1 MKLTL
6 PGGGIFQ
13 ALAAKSPALRAGP
26 PPPPPLPRREDTA
39 VQDAK
44 KASSQAARSRSGFP
58 STITTS
64 GLGVT
69 NDANVQRSTLLG
81 A

>member
-1 MKLTL
+1 MYLTL
-6 PGGGIFQ
+6 PGGGFF
-13 ALAAKSPALRAGP
+13 SPAPRFSAP
-26 PPPPPLPRREDTA
+26 PPPPPLPQRTDTS

-69 NDANVQRSTLLG
+69 GDANTARSTLLG
-81 A
+81 GTPT